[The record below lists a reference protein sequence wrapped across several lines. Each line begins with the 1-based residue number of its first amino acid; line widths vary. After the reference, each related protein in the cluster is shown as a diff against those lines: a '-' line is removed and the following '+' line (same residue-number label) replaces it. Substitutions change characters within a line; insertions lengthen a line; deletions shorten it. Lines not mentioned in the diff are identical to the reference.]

1 MPGFILHLG
10 ATVICAHAGQ
20 ATPLA
25 PFPRVLV
32 SGQPITTLSSPYAVA
47 GCPFPPASG
56 GPCATAPW
64 VLGAARVLAG
74 GGPRRGQRGCA
85 GRAPTRARLASWR
98 LRRRGT
104 ATGGADR
111 G

>member
-47 GCPFPPASG
+47 GCPFPPVSG
-56 GPCATAPW
+56 GPCVTAQW
-64 VLGAARVLAG
+64 VMGAARVLAG
-74 GGPRRGQRGCA
+74 GVPVLVQSGVAVC
-85 GRAPTRARLASWR
+85 APT
-98 LRRRGT
+98 GT
-104 ATGGADR
+104 PLTPVVVQPRVSAT
-111 G
+111 

>member
-56 GPCATAPW
+56 GPCVTAQW
-64 VLGAARVLAG
+64 VMGAARVLAG
-74 GGPRRGQRGCA
+74 GVPVLVQSGVAVC
-85 GRAPTRARLASWR
+85 APT
-98 LRRRGT
+98 GT
-104 ATGGADR
+104 PLTPVVVQPRVSAT
-111 G
+111 